1 MSQQTG
7 FPEERDEPGGRV
19 GDYPLLRRAGH
30 VGGAGAGKE
39 DFKVTPNKE
48 IVFCVCIKQINTR
61 IFVVQHAYC
70 NLPFSSYY
78 DFRFIKLCE

>member
-7 FPEERDEPGGRV
+7 FPKERDEPGGRV

-39 DFKVTPNKE
+39 DFKVIPTTE
-48 IVFCVCIKQINTR
+48 IVF
-61 IFVVQHAYC
+61 FVFV
-70 NLPFSSYY
+70 
-78 DFRFIKLCE
+78 